1 MMHHDRAETTQGKL
15 APPVQ
20 LEGTVKRIVF
30 ESSDTGFMVARLEVE
45 GEVELTTFV
54 GNLLAVSEGEMVRLK
69 GHWVEDKKFGRQLRV
84 DTFETIVPSSEA
96 GIENYLASGLIEGI
110 GPTYA
115 KRLVAAFGTDTLRVI
130 DEEPHRLQK
139 VPGIG
144 KKRAAQIREGWA
156 SQRAVQSIMIFLQ
169 GHGITA
175 SQSVKIYQ
183 QYGDGAMAV
192 LRSNPYQ
199 LADDIVGIS
208 FKGADKIAMEMGIA
222 KDSEARLEAG
232 VAHVLQQGTIHG
244 HLYLPVAELIDE
256 SVRLLDIGTE
266 PVTAALARAI
276 FGGKIIRDQDACY
289 TPKGHQAEA
298 GTADYLKRLISTPSE
313 SIEILSMENAL
324 KWVQKTLSIALAE
337 EQQEAIRIGLQ
348 SKVMVITGG
357 PGTGKTTVI
366 NSLLS
371 ILDRKSVSYLLA
383 APTGRAAKR
392 MEEAT
397 GREARTIHRLLE
409 FSPKFGGFSRDET
422 EPLLTDLV
430 IIDEASMLDMQ
441 LMYSL
446 VKALPP
452 FARLILVG
460 DIDQLPSVGAGNVLM
475 DVIASQVVPVV
486 RLETIFRQDEL
497 SGIVLNAHRINTG
510 QHPQFNTEDFFM
522 IERTAPERALETIVE
537 LVTERIPKKFG
548 LDPIR
553 DIQVLSPMRRGET
566 GMVRINEALQAA
578 MNPEGKSIA
587 KRDLRQGDKVMQLRN
602 NYELDVYNGD
612 VGVISLVDDGAK
624 EIEVAYEDQ
633 RRVLYG
639 YDELDDLGLAYAMT
653 VHKSQGS
660 EYAAVVVPM
669 LSQHYMMLQR
679 NVLYTAITRG
689 KQLVVLVGDEKAI
702 NMAVNN
708 SRLSHRNTL
717 LAERLRNER

>member
-1 MMHHDRAETTQGKL
+1 MTFPRSETTQGNL
-15 APPVQ
+15 TPPVH

-30 ESSDTGFMVARLEVE
+30 ESADTGFMVARLEVE
-45 GEVELTTFV
+45 GQVDLVTFV
-54 GNLLAVSEGEMVRLK
+54 GNLLAVSEGEMVRLT
-69 GHWVEDKKFGRQLRV
+69 GQWVEDKKFGRQLRV
-84 DTFETIVPSSEA
+84 ETFESVVPSTVA

-115 KRLVAAFGTDTLRVI
+115 KRLVESFGTDTLRVI
-130 DEEPHRLQK
+130 DEEPHRLRD

-156 SQRAVQSIMIFLQ
+156 EQRAVQSIMIFLQ

-183 QYGDGAMAV
+183 QYGDGAMAI
-192 LRSNPYQ
+192 LRNNPYQ
-199 LADDIVGIS
+199 LAEDISGIS

-222 KDSEARLEAG
+222 KDADERLEAG
-232 VAHVLQQGTIHG
+232 VAHVLQQATVHG
-244 HLYLPVAELIDE
+244 HLFLPATELLEE
-256 SVRLLDIGTE
+256 SVRLLDIGPE
-266 PVTAALARAI
+266 PMAAALDRAI
-276 FGGKIIRDQDACY
+276 LGAKIIRDQEACY
-289 TPKGHQAEA
+289 TPKAHQAEV

-324 KWVQKTLSIALAE
+324 KWVQKKLAIELAE
-337 EQQEAIRIGLQ
+337 EQQEAIRTGLQ

-371 ILDRKSVSYLLA
+371 ILDKKSVSYLLA

-397 GREARTIHRLLE
+397 DRESRTIHRLLE
-409 FSPKFGGFSRDET
+409 FSPKFGGFARDESD
-422 EPLLTDLV
+422 PLLTDLV

-441 LMYSL
+441 LMFSL
-446 VKALPP
+446 VKALPH

-475 DVIASQVVPVV
+475 DIIASQVIPVV
-486 RLETIFRQDEL
+486 RLQTIFRQAEQ
-497 SGIVLNAHRINTG
+497 SGIVVNAHRINTG
-510 QHPQFNTEDFFM
+510 QHPQFNTEDFFV
-522 IERTAPERALETIVE
+522 IDRPDPARALETIVE
-537 LVTERIPKKFG
+537 VVTNRLPKKFG
-548 LDPIR
+548 LDPIH

-566 GMVRINEALQAA
+566 GMIRINEALQAA
-578 MNPEGKSIA
+578 MNPEGSPIA
-587 KRDLRQGDKVMQLRN
+587 KRDLREGDKVMQLRN

-612 VGVISLVDDGAK
+612 VGVISRVDTVAK
-624 EIEVAYEDQ
+624 EVEVAYEDQ
-633 RRVLYG
+633 RRILYG
-639 YDELDDLGLAYAMT
+639 FDDLDDLGLAYAMT

-660 EYAAVVVPM
+660 EYPAVVVPM

-689 KQLVVLVGDEKAI
+689 KQLVVIVGDEKAI

>member
-1 MMHHDRAETTQGKL
+1 MTYRSAEATKGTL
-15 APPVQ
+15 PPPVH
-20 LEGTVKRIVF
+20 LEGMVKRIVF
-30 ESSDTGFMVARLEVE
+30 ESADTGFMVARLEVE
-45 GEVELTTFV
+45 GETELVTFV
-54 GNLLAVSEGEMVRLK
+54 GNLLAVSEGETVRLT
-69 GHWVEDKKFGRQLRV
+69 GQWVEDKKFGRQLRV
-84 DTFETIVPSSEA
+84 ATFESVVPSTVA
-96 GIENYLASGLIEGI
+96 GIEKYLASGLIEGI

-115 KRLVAAFGTDTLRVI
+115 KRLVETFGAETLRVI
-130 DEEPHRLQK
+130 DEEPHRLRK

-175 SQSVKIYQ
+175 SQAVKIYQ

-192 LRSNPYQ
+192 LRANPYQ
-199 LADDIVGIS
+199 IADDISGIS

-222 KDSEARLEAG
+222 KDADARLEAG
-232 VAHVLQQGTIHG
+232 VAHVLRESTIHG
-244 HLYLPVAELIDE
+244 HLYLPVEELLEE
-256 SVRLLDIGTE
+256 SVRLLDIAKDAM
-266 PVTAALARAI
+266 VNALARAI
-276 FGGKIIRDQDACY
+276 FSGKIIRDGDACY
-289 TPKGHQAEA
+289 TPKAHQAET

-313 SIEILSMENAL
+313 SIEILSMDNAL
-324 KWVQKTLSIALAE
+324 KWVQKKLSISLAE
-337 EQQEAIRIGLQ
+337 EQQEAVRQGLR

-371 ILDRKSVSYLLA
+371 ILDKKNVSYLLA

-397 GREARTIHRLLE
+397 DREARTIHRLLE
-409 FSPKFGGFSRDET
+409 FSPKFGGFSRDEND
-422 EPLLTDLV
+422 PLLTDLV

-452 FARLILVG
+452 FGRLILVG

-475 DVIASQVVPVV
+475 DVITSQVVPVV
-486 RLETIFRQDEL
+486 RLETIFRQSEQ

-510 QHPQFNTEDFFM
+510 QHPKFNAEDFF
-522 IERTAPERALETIVE
+522 IIDRPVPERALETIVE
-537 LVTERIPKKFG
+537 VVCNRLPKKFG

-566 GMVRINEALQAA
+566 GMLRINEALQAA
-578 MNPEGKSIA
+578 MNPDGKAIA

-612 VGVISLVDDGAK
+612 VGVISRVDEVMK
-624 EIEVAYEDQ
+624 EVEVAYDGE

-639 YDELDDLGLAYAMT
+639 FDELDDLGLAYAMT

-660 EYAAVVVPM
+660 EYPAVVIPM

-689 KQLVVLVGDEKAI
+689 KRLVVLVGDEKAI

-708 SRLSHRNTL
+708 CRISRRNTL